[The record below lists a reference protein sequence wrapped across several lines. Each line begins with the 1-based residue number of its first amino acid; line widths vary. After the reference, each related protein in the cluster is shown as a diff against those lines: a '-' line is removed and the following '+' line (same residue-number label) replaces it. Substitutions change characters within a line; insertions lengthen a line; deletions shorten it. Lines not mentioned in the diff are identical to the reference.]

1 MRLKRILIVIF
12 ALALLGLLLYQIPGV
27 RSRLTWG
34 YIQMEAY
41 LRGSV
46 NPAGPV
52 PTALPTTPAESLAT
66 PLPGELPTQP
76 ATPTLAELLEPA
88 AALEETAVPT
98 PSPTP
103 LPGQVYLDPPTW
115 VRQDIN
121 NCGPATLAMYLS
133 YYGWEG
139 DQFDIQAVIKP
150 ERADRNVNIE
160 ELAYYAWNYAGWIN
174 LIYRVDGDVDLLKE
188 FIANGIPVM
197 IEEGNVLAEQYWPD
211 DDMWAGHFLLLTGYD
226 DAQNAFYAQD
236 SFRQADLLV
245 DYDAT
250 DVSWKH
256 FNRVYIIAYLPH
268 QEETVISILGEN
280 WDVAVNRQN
289 ALETAQAEIDAN
301 AEDALA
307 WFNLGSNLVYF
318 ERYEEAGQAYDQ
330 ARSIG
335 LPQRMFRYQFGA
347 FHAYFQSGRYD
358 ELLALSEHTLQIT
371 PNLEEGNLWKGWAL
385 YNLGDSQGAIDFFRK
400 AYHANPN
407 SFDAQYALEFMGVA
421 P

>member
-1 MRLKRILIVIF
+1 MRTKRILIVLF
-12 ALALLGLLLYQIPGV
+12 VLALLGLLLYQIPGV
-27 RSRLTWG
+27 QSRLTWG
-34 YIQMEAY
+34 YIQVEAY
-41 LRGSV
+41 LRGAV

-52 PTALPTTPAESLAT
+52 PTPLPTTPTEMLVT
-66 PLPGELPTQP
+66 PPSDQLP
-76 ATPTLAELLEPA
+76 TPTLTATALPPTPTAAEIVP
-88 AALEETAVPT
+88 PT

-103 LPGQVYLDPPTW
+103 IPEQVYLDPPEY

-139 DQFDIQAVIKP
+139 DQFEIQGVIKP

-174 LIYRVDGDVDLLKE
+174 LIYRVDGDVELLKTL
-188 FIANGIPVM
+188 IANGIPVM

-250 DVSWKH
+250 DQSWKH
-256 FNRVYIIAYLPH
+256 FNRVYLIAYLPY
-268 QEETVISILGEN
+268 QEETVISILGED
-280 WDVAVNRQN
+280 WDADINRQN
-289 ALETAQAEIDAN
+289 ALETAQAEIDA
-301 AEDALA
+301 APEDSLA

-318 ERYEEAGQAYDQ
+318 ERYAEAGEAYDQ
-330 ARSIG
+330 ARTLG

-347 FHAYFQSGRYD
+347 FHAYFQAGRYD
-358 ELLALSEHTLQIT
+358 ELLALAEHTLQIT
-371 PNLEEGNLWKGWAL
+371 PNLEEANLWKGWAL
-385 YNLGDSQGAIDFFRK
+385 YYLGDSEGAIEYFRR
-400 AYHANPN
+400 AYNANYK
-407 SFDAQYALEFMGVA
+407 SFDAQYALEFMGVT